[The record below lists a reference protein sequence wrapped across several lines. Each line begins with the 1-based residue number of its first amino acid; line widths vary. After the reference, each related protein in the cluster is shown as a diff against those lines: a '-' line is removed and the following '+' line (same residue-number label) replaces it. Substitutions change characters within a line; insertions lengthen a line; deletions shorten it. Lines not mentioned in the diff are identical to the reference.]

1 METTGG
7 SERSSPPPAH
17 IPPSG
22 PAAWTPQDWPG
33 QKARRMCLLL
43 FLVLLVEPWDLLRR
57 MGERTV
63 NQKLRVENK
72 YREGKGS

>member
-1 METTGG
+1 M
-7 SERSSPPPAH
+7 
-17 IPPSG
+17 
-22 PAAWTPQDWPG
+22 
-33 QKARRMCLLL
+33 LL
-43 FLVLLVEPWDLLRR
+43 FLVLLVEPWGLLRR